1 MGDEKGCSLPTCAH
15 FSPGCL
21 SAGGESGVH
30 CTGSPATQAP
40 HPATPR
46 RCVPGRRPRPHP
58 HAVRDSPMHVYC
70 GARAGQGRCIPACDH
85 SSPGCVGGWGL
96 RRASQPPHSPT
107 TPPRCVPGMRPRPHP
122 HAVRD
127 SPMYADCGA
136 RAGKGGCV
144 PTCDHSSPARPTY
157 VKGGSAK
164 TAQVCVANKTTAAQS
179 NRVLQLAPRVPTC
192 YLSLVGEL
200 VSTRMPWCPLGRRG
214 SQVPK
219 VAMPQPVDSVTLRIW
234 RAMRREGSPIRLH
247 AARVVPIRLPFH
259 ACWIT

>member
-1 MGDEKGCSLPTCAH
+1 MCPRPHPHAVHHSPMYGDYRVGDEKGCSLPTCAH

-21 SAGGESGVH
+21 SAGGDSGVH
-30 CTGSPATQAP
+30 CSPATQAP
-40 HPATPR
+40 HPATPP

-58 HAVRDSPMHVYC
+58 HAVRDSSVYVDC
-70 GARAGQGRCIPACDH
+70 RARAGQGCCTPTCDH

-144 PTCDHSSPARPTY
+144 PTCDHSSPAATHLCEGRQCKNRPSVCCKQNNGRAEQPRPPSWLLGTQHVTY
-157 VKGGSAK
+157 
-164 TAQVCVANKTTAAQS
+164 
-179 NRVLQLAPRVPTC
+179 P
-192 YLSLVGEL
+192 
-200 VSTRMPWCPLGRRG
+200 
-214 SQVPK
+214 
-219 VAMPQPVDSVTLRIW
+219 
-234 RAMRREGSPIRLH
+234 
-247 AARVVPIRLPFH
+247 
-259 ACWIT
+259 

>member
-1 MGDEKGCSLPTCAH
+1 
-15 FSPGCL
+15 
-21 SAGGESGVH
+21 
-30 CTGSPATQAP
+30 
-40 HPATPR
+40 
-46 RCVPGRRPRPHP
+46 
-58 HAVRDSPMHVYC
+58 VYVDC
-70 GARAGQGRCIPACDH
+70 RARAGQGCCTPTCDH

-179 NRVLQLAPRVPTC
+179 NRVLPAGSSGPNMLLILSWRTGEHADAVVPF
-192 YLSLVGEL
+192 GAAGQP
-200 VSTRMPWCPLGRRG
+200 STQGG
-214 SQVPK
+214 
-219 VAMPQPVDSVTLRIW
+219 
-234 RAMRREGSPIRLH
+234 H
-247 AARVVPIRLPFH
+247 AAASGLGDSADLEGH
-259 ACWIT
+259 AQRG